1 MGFDTTQRNGI
12 RAHLSVV
19 CKEVTTHS
27 LTNSKKDKRMEMDF
41 SKVNLEY
48 FIQARDFARQNE
60 EMLSVLL
67 GMSPELAHLLAK
79 TTAQQLAHIAE
90 IKPPLLVPRQEAWW
104 WQRFL
109 MAVRE
114 DKTDELKV
122 VMEHASL
129 MIVPELKKGS

>member
-1 MGFDTTQRNGI
+1 
-12 RAHLSVV
+12 
-19 CKEVTTHS
+19 
-27 LTNSKKDKRMEMDF
+27 MEMDF

-90 IKPPLLVPRQEAWW
+90 IKTPLLVPRQEAWW
-104 WQRFL
+104 WQRL
-109 MAVRE
+109 LKAIRE
-114 DKTDELKV
+114 GGTDELKV
-122 VMEHASL
+122 IMEHASL
-129 MIVPELKKGS
+129 MIVPDPKKGG